1 LAKTCSISTIRSAI
15 AVQTIEIRCDTAW
28 LAAELIA
35 LLEKVTPEDV
45 KQVAQEFFQPE
56 RIAASV
62 VGNLDGFELTSQHLA
77 F

>member
-1 LAKTCSISTIRSAI
+1 
-15 AVQTIEIRCDTAW
+15 
-28 LAAELIA
+28 
-35 LLEKVTPEDV
+35 VTPEDV

-62 VGNLDGFELTSQHLA
+62 VGNLDGFELTRQHLA

>member
-1 LAKTCSISTIRSAI
+1 MYFDRYFSPT
-15 AVQTIEIRCDTAW
+15 
-28 LAAELIA
+28 ELIA

-45 KQVAQEFFQPE
+45 QKIAQEFFQPE

-62 VGNLDGFELTSQHLA
+62 VGNLDGFELTREQLT